1 MTKIFYHGPDRWVG
15 KVVSRL
21 SRKDMTL
28 FIHTIT
34 GHNNLNSIIIPDY
47 TPLCGFCEEED

>member
-1 MTKIFYHGPDRWVG
+1 MKATYKKTCNIPAVEPNRMIG

-28 FIHTIT
+28 FIQAIT
-34 GHNNLNSIIIPDY
+34 GQNNLNYMNSIIIPD
-47 TPLCGFCEEED
+47 